1 MNHSIMFLD
10 QSIRTNL
17 ASASFSYFLELL
29 RMKNVNLKSVIVK
42 GFITYELQIVSYDLR
57 VAILRKLI
65 Y

>member
-10 QSIRTNL
+10 QSIRANL

-29 RMKNVNLKSVIVK
+29 RMKNFNLKSVIVK

-57 VAILRKLI
+57 VAILRKFI

>member
-17 ASASFSYFLELL
+17 ASASFPYFLELL
-29 RMKNVNLKSVIVK
+29 RMKNFNLKSVIVK

-57 VAILRKLI
+57 VAILRKFI

>member
-1 MNHSIMFLD
+1 MNHSVMFLD
-10 QSIRTNL
+10 QSIRINL

-29 RMKNVNLKSVIVK
+29 RMKNFNLKSVIVK

-65 Y
+65 F